1 MQFLSG
7 PPYSRRTVPTPG
19 NNLVAWATQLSSFLG
34 LEFATVERGNARAQA
49 RIVTHASSAADK
61 MASVTDSLI
70 VCDATGGAFGIT
82 LPAASAV
89 PDMVLTILRINGG
102 GNAVTVTG
110 TVNGAVNPT
119 LGSQYSSM
127 TIWAVAPAG
136 SVAAWYKIAST

>member
-1 MQFLSG
+1 MQLLSG

-19 NNLVAWATQLSSFLG
+19 NNLVAWATALTSFLG

-49 RIVTHASSAADK
+49 RLVTHASSAADK

-70 VCDATGGAFGIT
+70 ICDATGGAFGIT
-82 LPAASAV
+82 IPAASTY
-89 PDMVLTILRINGG
+89 PDLVLTILRLNGG

-110 TVNGAVNPT
+110 TVNGAANPT

-127 TIWAVAPAG
+127 TIWAFAPAG
-136 SVAAWYKIAST
+136 VAPQWLKIAST